1 MKRLPDQKT
10 TSDELPSFL
19 DEPTPVDAAGE
30 AAGEPAIVD
39 QGEAEA
45 SLDSAAPEGAQ
56 AEPARS
62 RSSRRPATASRPA
75 TAGPAAGGALAIG
88 GGVAALLAAV
98 GLGVATLQG
107 IQMGLADRLGATPF
121 GMFLF
126 GSILVATG
134 FVRRRIAT
142 VHTAIEASGSQRTSG
157 HDALQE
163 GIQFL
168 VSAHHDTAAK
178 APAAGEELQHVLV
191 TLQRQDEKINN
202 LTKAIKMYGKPL
214 MEISGQGTELA
225 GSLAQIKTAVEAAA
239 EVSRQA
245 NTRLESQLR
254 SSGNPK
260 QELAE
265 LQDGLRKLTAAVGSL
280 GDQPAAMPSL
290 EPLQQQLVRID
301 VGVQALA
308 QRLENSEVQKSLLRL
323 EEAQQK
329 ARSDVQQ
336 LLRGESVEK
345 ATAQLQ
351 KQLEGTTA
359 RLSDGLLQ
367 LRDGNLGG
375 IETTVREI
383 QREVAGVATS
393 IAQIQAVVKQSGG
406 RLAPSSSAPAAAPA
420 PGPAPTPAPAA
431 QPAPAAAPAPSA
443 SAPAEA
449 KEGVAGYQTGTRTTA
464 SKNVLGAIAKLKQMK
479 N

>member
-1 MKRLPDQKT
+1 M
-10 TSDELPSFL
+10 
-19 DEPTPVDAAGE
+19 V
-30 AAGEPAIVD
+30 
-39 QGEAEA
+39 
-45 SLDSAAPEGAQ
+45 
-56 AEPARS
+56 
-62 RSSRRPATASRPA
+62 
-75 TAGPAAGGALAIG
+75 
-88 GGVAALLAAV
+88 LAAA

-107 IQMGLADRLGATPF
+107 IQIGLADRLGVTPF

-142 VHTAIEASGSQRTSG
+142 VHTALEATGSQRTSG

-168 VSAHHDTAAK
+168 VDAHHATAAK

-254 SSGNPK
+254 NSGTPK

-265 LQDGLRKLTAAVGSL
+265 LQDGLRKLTAAVGTL
-280 GDQPAAMPSL
+280 GDKPAAMPSL

-301 VGVQALA
+301 VSVQALA

-336 LLRGESVEK
+336 LLRGETVEK

-393 IAQIQAVVKQSGG
+393 IAQIQAAVKQGGG
-406 RLAPSSSAPAAAPA
+406 RLAPSSPAPAAAT
-420 PGPAPTPAPAA
+420 PAPTAAPTAAPAA
-431 QPAPAAAPAPSA
+431 QPTPAAAPAPSA

-449 KEGVAGYQTGTRTTA
+449 KEGAAGYQTGTRTTA